1 MIDQKN
7 IIVDIQ
13 QLKKDLFPLFEG
25 YPLIR
30 SVYLFGSKAT
40 GHAGPDSDIDIAI
53 RCAPE
58 LSPES
63 GFNLRLE
70 LMDKLENIFTHPVD
84 IVVLNSASLVMIR
97 QVLTRGVLL
106 YAENPEDEHLWT
118 IQKRKEYF
126 DFKYYLDR
134 NRNELKSY
142 FGVA

>member
-7 IIVDIQ
+7 VMVDIH
-13 QLKKDLFPLFEG
+13 QLKKDLLPLLEG
-25 YPLIR
+25 YPAIR
-30 SVYLFGSKAT
+30 SAYLFGSAAM
-40 GHAGPDSDIDIAI
+40 GHAGSDSDIDIAI

-70 LMDKLENIFTHPVD
+70 LIEKLESVFNRPTD

-97 QVLTRGVLL
+97 QVLTHGVLL
-106 YAENPEDEHLWT
+106 YAENPEKENSWA

-134 NRNELKSY
+134 NRNELKSF

>member
-1 MIDQKN
+1 MIT
-7 IIVDIQ
+7 DI
-13 QLKKDLFPLFEG
+13 LKSKKELLPLFEG
-25 YPLIR
+25 YPAIR
-30 SVYLFGSKAT
+30 SAYLFGSAAM
-40 GHAGPDSDIDIAI
+40 GHAGSDSDIDIAI

-70 LMDKLENIFTHPVD
+70 LIDKLENVFKRPTD
-84 IVVLNSASLVMIR
+84 IVVLNFASLVMIR
-97 QVLTRGVLL
+97 QVLTHGLL
-106 YAENPEDEHLWT
+106 LFAGNPEKEDAWA

-134 NRNELKSY
+134 NRNELKSF